1 MTNKSLTSPSVE
13 GFLEQ
18 VAKTP
23 KPTGASTGRLIFAL
37 DATASREPT
46 WDTACHLQAQ
56 MFEATRGLGG
66 LSVQLCYYRGFGEF
80 HASRWAENSSTL
92 LEQMSGVRCR
102 GGHTQIEKVL
112 QHALSENKDHPV
124 AALVF
129 VGDAMEENPDSLCH
143 LAGQLGVIGVKIF
156 LFHEGRDQRVK
167 DVFTQMA
174 SLTGGAY
181 LPFDASSSAQL
192 KELLAAVAVYAAG
205 GARALE
211 HFSRGR
217 RSVTH
222 HLAGL
227 LAQDR
232 KDKR

>member
-1 MTNKSLTSPSVE
+1 MTKKSLISSSVE
-13 GFLEQ
+13 RFLQQ
-18 VAKTP
+18 VEKTP
-23 KPTGASTGRLIFAL
+23 RAAGAGAGRLIFAL

-46 WDTACHLQAQ
+46 WDTACHLQAE
-56 MFEATRGLGG
+56 MFEATQALGG

-80 HASRWAENSSTL
+80 HASAWTATSSAL

-112 QHALSENKDHPV
+112 RHALTENKAHRV

-129 VGDAMEENPDSLCH
+129 VGDCMEENPDSLCH
-143 LAGQLGVIGVKIF
+143 LAGQLGVVGVKVF
-156 LFHEGRDQRVK
+156 VFHEGHELRART
-167 DVFTQMA
+167 VFKQMA
-174 SLTGGAY
+174 ALTGGAY
-181 LPFDASSSAQL
+181 LPFDATSAAQL
-192 KELLAAVAVYAAG
+192 KELLGAVAVYAAG

-211 HFSRGR
+211 RFSRGR
-217 RSVTH
+217 RSVSH

-232 KDKR
+232 DKR